1 MLGRRLYKQGGVQ
14 LLVVT
19 ETLQSDVKKSYKILR
34 GGKWYRLH
42 EGWIEKSGET
52 IAEIMKY
59 PEGYIVHEESSES
72 VAWINKYDLPGAEV
86 EEM

>member
-1 MLGRRLYKQGGVQ
+1 
-14 LLVVT
+14 
-19 ETLQSDVKKSYKILR
+19 
-34 GGKWYRLH
+34 
-42 EGWIEKSGET
+42 
-52 IAEIMKY
+52 MKY